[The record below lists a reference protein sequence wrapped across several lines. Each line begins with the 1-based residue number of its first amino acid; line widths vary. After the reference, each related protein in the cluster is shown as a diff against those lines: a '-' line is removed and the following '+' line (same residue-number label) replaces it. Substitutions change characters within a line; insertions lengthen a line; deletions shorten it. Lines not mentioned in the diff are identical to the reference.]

1 MDLKDLKSWR
11 KSWNEAALPQIPYLP
26 GESHSRPW
34 PLFGMLLIGLVAG
47 AALGGY
53 AVSQRSQLNRLALHA
68 RRMRDDMTSMGD
80 VDGEP
85 VAVTTHRANHRR
97 KATSEV

>member
-11 KSWNEAALPQIPYLP
+11 NRWNEAALPQIPVMP
-26 GESHSRPW
+26 FESRSHPW
-34 PLFGMLLIGLVAG
+34 PLFGMLLVGLVAG
-47 AALGGY
+47 AAIGGY
-53 AVSQRSQLNRLALHA
+53 AVSQRAEITRLAMHA
-68 RRMRDDMTSMGD
+68 RRVRDEMTTMGD

-85 VAVTTHRANHRR
+85 VAVTTHRVNHRR